1 MKVISDPAALD
12 PGPRPVCAA
21 IGVFDG
27 VHLGHQRVLRQ
38 TMAEAAQRQAL
49 SVAVT
54 FDRHPNAVVAP
65 ARVPPLIYPL
75 DKKLDVIAS
84 LGVEAAYVIPF
95 DKAFSQIPGGQFVR
109 SLARDFRHLETIC
122 VGDGFL
128 FGAGRSGNAA
138 LLRTLGAELG
148 FTLHAL
154 RDVELDGQSVSSTR
168 IRDAVRAGDFALAG
182 RMLGRPYAL
191 RGTVIQGEH
200 LGRTLGFPTANL
212 AFPGLL
218 TPPPGVYAAEA
229 QLGPARHRAA
239 VNIGHRRGCTSK
251 RTCWISTAT
260 STPGLWSWCSCNNCG
275 PSKNSPPPPPSARKS
290 PKTSRKPAPSGP
302 RPIFV
307 GHKRNGPVLLCRA
320 AECTLRTQ

>member
-38 TMAEAAQRQAL
+38 TIANAAQRQAV
-49 SVAVT
+49 SVVVT

-65 ARVPPLIYPL
+65 AHVPPLIYPL

-109 SLARDFRHLETIC
+109 SLARDFRRLKTIC
-122 VGDGFL
+122 VGHGFL

-138 LLRTLGAELG
+138 LLRKLGAELG
-148 FTLHAL
+148 FTLDAL
-154 RDVELDGQSVSSTR
+154 RDVECDGQSVSSTR

-212 AFPGLL
+212 AVPGLL
-218 TPPPGVYAAEA
+218 TPSPGVYAAEA

-239 VNIGHRRGCTSK
+239 VNIGHRPTVHATDPHLHVEAHLLDFNGDLYA
-251 RTCWISTAT
+251 RTLELVFLKQLRPEQKFP
-260 STPGLWSWCSCNNCG
+260 TPDALRAQIADDLAQARAVVAPLIQ
-275 PSKNSPPPPPSARKS
+275 PSQ
-290 PKTSRKPAPSGP
+290 G
-302 RPIFV
+302 
-307 GHKRNGPVLLCRA
+307 
-320 AECTLRTQ
+320 